1 MFGAAGTFVTG
12 GADLSPSAPGAPRA
26 RARVIKK
33 IAVVIEELPPPL
45 SNASYSCEQCEAA
58 LASSAKECKASFPSR
73 LKRVQKQCS
82 TGLRR
87 PPPRWAGVEDF
98 APYPSDSANQ
108 R

>member
-33 IAVVIEELPPPL
+33 NAVLMEELPPPL

-73 LKRVQKQCS
+73 LKRVQKRDARRHGGR
-82 TGLRR
+82 GLK
-87 PPPRWAGVEDF
+87 DF
-98 APYPSDSANQ
+98 APHPSDSANQ